1 MVFKHY
7 DVVRAASPSDLAEKL
22 THKLKEGWQ
31 PFGSPVAITPYT
43 LMQAI
48 AAEGDVVV
56 SGATEPEWY
65 YVIVLAGQSNAMAY
79 GEGLPLPDSYD
90 APHPRIKQLARRNTV
105 TPGGKACAFNDIIP
119 ADHCLHDVQDMSAL
133 NHPKA
138 DLSKGQY
145 GCVGQGLHIAKKLL
159 PYIPNNAGILL
170 VPCCRGGSA
179 FTQGAEGTFS
189 ADTGASQDSARWGV
203 GKPLYQ
209 DLIARTKAALQKNP
223 KNVLLAVCWMQGEFD
238 MSAAT
243 YAQQPDLFTA
253 MLKQFRTDLSGF
265 NAQCHGGSAAVVP
278 WICGDT
284 TYYWKNTYGTQYDS
298 VYGAY
303 KNRESDNVFF
313 VPFMTDGNGNNTPT
327 NLPAEDPDIAD
338 AGYYGAQSRSNGNW
352 VSSNRPTHFSSWARR
367 SIIPDRMATAIL
379 NAAGRTSAFISGK
392 APEIKPS
399 PGVDT
404 PSGPSED
411 ASVRTISLLPTAGEA
426 AAQGWTIKDGGI
438 QLSGGVFKI
447 TKQSNKTWSL
457 MHPVDDAVSLLTRGG
472 RLSCKFRLSG
482 ALTNNQFGLGIY
494 LYTDVALP
502 DVVAMT
508 GTGNPFLMSFF
519 TQTTDGKLNLM
530 HHRKAGNT
538 KLGEFGK
545 RRQHHV
551 RRNLSHIIAA
561 AFNEPLLLEPA
572 YARVFFCALGREM
585 GAASLSVPQ
594 QQVQFDAPGMLAE
607 TDEYMAGGKRPARV
621 YRVVNGIAV
630 LPVTGTLVHRL
641 GGMRPFSGMTGYDG
655 IVACLQQAM
664 SVDAVT
670 GTEAAVF
677 EGQSGIEA
685 GLADELINASDAI
698 SVMATALN
706 SNVRGGTMP
715 QLTATEA
722 AVQENQRVMGILT
735 CQEAKGRE
743 QLATMLAGQQ
753 GMSVEQARAILAA
766 AAPQQPVA
774 SAQSEADRI
783 MACEEANGREQLAA
797 TLAAMPEMTVEK
809 ARPILAAAP
818 LADAGPSLR
827 DQIMA
832 LDEAKGAEAQAEK
845 LAACPGMTVENA
857 RAVLAAGSGK
867 AEPVSAST
875 TALFEHFMANHS
887 PAAVRGGVSQTSAD
901 GDADVKMLMAMP

>member
-1 MVFKHY
+1 M
-7 DVVRAASPSDLAEKL
+7 
-22 THKLKEGWQ
+22 
-31 PFGSPVAITPYT
+31 
-43 LMQAI
+43 
-48 AAEGDVVV
+48 
-56 SGATEPEWY
+56 
-65 YVIVLAGQSNAMAY
+65 
-79 GEGLPLPDSYD
+79 
-90 APHPRIKQLARRNTV
+90 
-105 TPGGKACAFNDIIP
+105 
-119 ADHCLHDVQDMSAL
+119 
-133 NHPKA
+133 
-138 DLSKGQY
+138 
-145 GCVGQGLHIAKKLL
+145 
-159 PYIPNNAGILL
+159 
-170 VPCCRGGSA
+170 
-179 FTQGAEGTFS
+179 
-189 ADTGASQDSARWGV
+189 
-203 GKPLYQ
+203 
-209 DLIARTKAALQKNP
+209 
-223 KNVLLAVCWMQGEFD
+223 
-238 MSAAT
+238 
-243 YAQQPDLFTA
+243 
-253 MLKQFRTDLSGF
+253 
-265 NAQCHGGSAAVVP
+265 
-278 WICGDT
+278 
-284 TYYWKNTYGTQYDS
+284 
-298 VYGAY
+298 
-303 KNRESDNVFF
+303 
-313 VPFMTDGNGNNTPT
+313 
-327 NLPAEDPDIAD
+327 
-338 AGYYGAQSRSNGNW
+338 
-352 VSSNRPTHFSSWARR
+352 
-367 SIIPDRMATAIL
+367 
-379 NAAGRTSAFISGK
+379 
-392 APEIKPS
+392 
-399 PGVDT
+399 
-404 PSGPSED
+404 
-411 ASVRTISLLPTAGEA
+411 
-426 AAQGWTIKDGGI
+426 
-438 QLSGGVFKI
+438 
-447 TKQSNKTWSL
+447 
-457 MHPVDDAVSLLTRGG
+457 
-472 RLSCKFRLSG
+472 
-482 ALTNNQFGLGIY
+482 
-494 LYTDVALP
+494 
-502 DVVAMT
+502 
-508 GTGNPFLMSFF
+508 
-519 TQTTDGKLNLM
+519 
-530 HHRKAGNT
+530 
-538 KLGEFGK
+538 
-545 RRQHHV
+545 

-594 QQVQFDAPGMLAE
+594 QQVQLDAPGMLAE

-664 SVDAVT
+664 ADSQVRGILLDIDSPGGQAAGAFDCADMIYRLRQQKPVWALCNDTACSAAMLLASACSRRLVTQTSRIGSIGVMMSHVSYAGHLAQAGVDITLIYAGAHKVDGNQFEALPAEVRQDMQQRIDAARRMFAEKVAMYTGLSVDAVT

-809 ARPILAAAP
+809 ARPILAASPQAN
-818 LADAGPSLR
+818 AGPSLR

-832 LDEAKGAEAQAEK
+832 LDEAKGAEAQAEQLAACPGMTEMTVEK
-845 LAACPGMTVENA
+845 ARPILAASPQANAGPSLRDQIMALDEAKGAEAQAEQLAACPGMTVESA

-887 PAAVRGGVSQTSAD
+887 PAAVQGGVSQASED

>member
-1 MVFKHY
+1 M
-7 DVVRAASPSDLAEKL
+7 
-22 THKLKEGWQ
+22 
-31 PFGSPVAITPYT
+31 
-43 LMQAI
+43 
-48 AAEGDVVV
+48 
-56 SGATEPEWY
+56 
-65 YVIVLAGQSNAMAY
+65 
-79 GEGLPLPDSYD
+79 
-90 APHPRIKQLARRNTV
+90 
-105 TPGGKACAFNDIIP
+105 
-119 ADHCLHDVQDMSAL
+119 
-133 NHPKA
+133 
-138 DLSKGQY
+138 
-145 GCVGQGLHIAKKLL
+145 
-159 PYIPNNAGILL
+159 
-170 VPCCRGGSA
+170 
-179 FTQGAEGTFS
+179 
-189 ADTGASQDSARWGV
+189 
-203 GKPLYQ
+203 
-209 DLIARTKAALQKNP
+209 
-223 KNVLLAVCWMQGEFD
+223 
-238 MSAAT
+238 
-243 YAQQPDLFTA
+243 
-253 MLKQFRTDLSGF
+253 
-265 NAQCHGGSAAVVP
+265 
-278 WICGDT
+278 
-284 TYYWKNTYGTQYDS
+284 
-298 VYGAY
+298 
-303 KNRESDNVFF
+303 
-313 VPFMTDGNGNNTPT
+313 
-327 NLPAEDPDIAD
+327 
-338 AGYYGAQSRSNGNW
+338 
-352 VSSNRPTHFSSWARR
+352 
-367 SIIPDRMATAIL
+367 
-379 NAAGRTSAFISGK
+379 
-392 APEIKPS
+392 
-399 PGVDT
+399 
-404 PSGPSED
+404 
-411 ASVRTISLLPTAGEA
+411 
-426 AAQGWTIKDGGI
+426 
-438 QLSGGVFKI
+438 
-447 TKQSNKTWSL
+447 
-457 MHPVDDAVSLLTRGG
+457 
-472 RLSCKFRLSG
+472 
-482 ALTNNQFGLGIY
+482 
-494 LYTDVALP
+494 
-502 DVVAMT
+502 
-508 GTGNPFLMSFF
+508 
-519 TQTTDGKLNLM
+519 
-530 HHRKAGNT
+530 
-538 KLGEFGK
+538 
-545 RRQHHV
+545 

-572 YARVFFCALGREM
+572 YARVFFCALGREI

-594 QQVQFDAPGMLAE
+594 QQVQLDAPGMLAE

-664 SVDAVT
+664 ADSQVRGVLLDIDSPGGQAAGAFDCADMIYRLRQQKPVWALCNDTACSAAMLLASACSRRLVTQTSRIGSIGVMMSHVSYAGHLAQAGVDITLIYAGAHKVDGNQFEALPAEVRQDMQQRIDAARRMFAEKVAMFTGLSVDAVT

-774 SAQSEADRI
+774 STQSEADRI
-783 MACEEANGREQLAA
+783 MACEEANGREQ
-797 TLAAMPEMTVEK
+797 
-809 ARPILAAAP
+809 LAAAP

>member
-1 MVFKHY
+1 M
-7 DVVRAASPSDLAEKL
+7 
-22 THKLKEGWQ
+22 
-31 PFGSPVAITPYT
+31 
-43 LMQAI
+43 
-48 AAEGDVVV
+48 
-56 SGATEPEWY
+56 
-65 YVIVLAGQSNAMAY
+65 
-79 GEGLPLPDSYD
+79 
-90 APHPRIKQLARRNTV
+90 
-105 TPGGKACAFNDIIP
+105 
-119 ADHCLHDVQDMSAL
+119 
-133 NHPKA
+133 
-138 DLSKGQY
+138 
-145 GCVGQGLHIAKKLL
+145 
-159 PYIPNNAGILL
+159 
-170 VPCCRGGSA
+170 
-179 FTQGAEGTFS
+179 
-189 ADTGASQDSARWGV
+189 
-203 GKPLYQ
+203 
-209 DLIARTKAALQKNP
+209 
-223 KNVLLAVCWMQGEFD
+223 
-238 MSAAT
+238 
-243 YAQQPDLFTA
+243 
-253 MLKQFRTDLSGF
+253 
-265 NAQCHGGSAAVVP
+265 
-278 WICGDT
+278 
-284 TYYWKNTYGTQYDS
+284 
-298 VYGAY
+298 
-303 KNRESDNVFF
+303 
-313 VPFMTDGNGNNTPT
+313 
-327 NLPAEDPDIAD
+327 
-338 AGYYGAQSRSNGNW
+338 
-352 VSSNRPTHFSSWARR
+352 
-367 SIIPDRMATAIL
+367 
-379 NAAGRTSAFISGK
+379 
-392 APEIKPS
+392 
-399 PGVDT
+399 
-404 PSGPSED
+404 
-411 ASVRTISLLPTAGEA
+411 
-426 AAQGWTIKDGGI
+426 
-438 QLSGGVFKI
+438 
-447 TKQSNKTWSL
+447 
-457 MHPVDDAVSLLTRGG
+457 
-472 RLSCKFRLSG
+472 
-482 ALTNNQFGLGIY
+482 
-494 LYTDVALP
+494 
-502 DVVAMT
+502 
-508 GTGNPFLMSFF
+508 
-519 TQTTDGKLNLM
+519 
-530 HHRKAGNT
+530 
-538 KLGEFGK
+538 
-545 RRQHHV
+545 

-572 YARVFFCALGREM
+572 YARVFFCALGREI

-594 QQVQFDAPGMLAE
+594 QQVQLDAPGMLAE

-664 SVDAVT
+664 ADSQVRGVLLDIDSPGGQAAGAFDCADMIYRLRQQKPVWALCNDTACSAAMLLASACSRRLVTQTSRIGSIGVMMSHVSYAGHLAQAGVDITLIYAGAHKVDGNQFEALPAEVRQDMQQRIDAAHRMFAEKVAMYTGLSVDAVT

-677 EGQSGIEA
+677 EGHSGIEA

-797 TLAAMPEMTVEK
+797 
-809 ARPILAAAP
+809 AP

>member
-1 MVFKHY
+1 M
-7 DVVRAASPSDLAEKL
+7 
-22 THKLKEGWQ
+22 
-31 PFGSPVAITPYT
+31 
-43 LMQAI
+43 
-48 AAEGDVVV
+48 
-56 SGATEPEWY
+56 
-65 YVIVLAGQSNAMAY
+65 
-79 GEGLPLPDSYD
+79 
-90 APHPRIKQLARRNTV
+90 
-105 TPGGKACAFNDIIP
+105 
-119 ADHCLHDVQDMSAL
+119 
-133 NHPKA
+133 
-138 DLSKGQY
+138 
-145 GCVGQGLHIAKKLL
+145 
-159 PYIPNNAGILL
+159 
-170 VPCCRGGSA
+170 
-179 FTQGAEGTFS
+179 
-189 ADTGASQDSARWGV
+189 
-203 GKPLYQ
+203 
-209 DLIARTKAALQKNP
+209 
-223 KNVLLAVCWMQGEFD
+223 
-238 MSAAT
+238 
-243 YAQQPDLFTA
+243 
-253 MLKQFRTDLSGF
+253 
-265 NAQCHGGSAAVVP
+265 
-278 WICGDT
+278 
-284 TYYWKNTYGTQYDS
+284 
-298 VYGAY
+298 
-303 KNRESDNVFF
+303 
-313 VPFMTDGNGNNTPT
+313 
-327 NLPAEDPDIAD
+327 
-338 AGYYGAQSRSNGNW
+338 
-352 VSSNRPTHFSSWARR
+352 
-367 SIIPDRMATAIL
+367 
-379 NAAGRTSAFISGK
+379 
-392 APEIKPS
+392 
-399 PGVDT
+399 
-404 PSGPSED
+404 
-411 ASVRTISLLPTAGEA
+411 
-426 AAQGWTIKDGGI
+426 
-438 QLSGGVFKI
+438 
-447 TKQSNKTWSL
+447 
-457 MHPVDDAVSLLTRGG
+457 
-472 RLSCKFRLSG
+472 
-482 ALTNNQFGLGIY
+482 
-494 LYTDVALP
+494 
-502 DVVAMT
+502 
-508 GTGNPFLMSFF
+508 
-519 TQTTDGKLNLM
+519 
-530 HHRKAGNT
+530 
-538 KLGEFGK
+538 
-545 RRQHHV
+545 

-572 YARVFFCALGREM
+572 YARVFFCALGREI

-594 QQVQFDAPGMLAE
+594 QQVQLDAPGMLAE

-664 SVDAVT
+664 ADSQVRGVLLDIDSPGGQAAGAFDCADMIYRLRQQKPVWALCNDTACSAAMLLASACSRRLVTQTSRIGSIGVMMSHVSYAGHLAQAGVDITLIYAGAHKVDGNQFEALPAEVRQDMQQRIDAAHRMFAEKVAMYTGLSVDAVT

-797 TLAAMPEMTVEK
+797 
-809 ARPILAAAP
+809 AP

-832 LDEAKGAEAQAEK
+832 LDEAKGAEAQAEQ
-845 LAACPGMTVENA
+845 LAACPGMTVESA

>member
-1 MVFKHY
+1 M
-7 DVVRAASPSDLAEKL
+7 
-22 THKLKEGWQ
+22 
-31 PFGSPVAITPYT
+31 
-43 LMQAI
+43 
-48 AAEGDVVV
+48 
-56 SGATEPEWY
+56 
-65 YVIVLAGQSNAMAY
+65 
-79 GEGLPLPDSYD
+79 
-90 APHPRIKQLARRNTV
+90 
-105 TPGGKACAFNDIIP
+105 
-119 ADHCLHDVQDMSAL
+119 
-133 NHPKA
+133 
-138 DLSKGQY
+138 
-145 GCVGQGLHIAKKLL
+145 
-159 PYIPNNAGILL
+159 
-170 VPCCRGGSA
+170 
-179 FTQGAEGTFS
+179 
-189 ADTGASQDSARWGV
+189 
-203 GKPLYQ
+203 
-209 DLIARTKAALQKNP
+209 
-223 KNVLLAVCWMQGEFD
+223 
-238 MSAAT
+238 
-243 YAQQPDLFTA
+243 
-253 MLKQFRTDLSGF
+253 
-265 NAQCHGGSAAVVP
+265 
-278 WICGDT
+278 
-284 TYYWKNTYGTQYDS
+284 
-298 VYGAY
+298 
-303 KNRESDNVFF
+303 
-313 VPFMTDGNGNNTPT
+313 
-327 NLPAEDPDIAD
+327 
-338 AGYYGAQSRSNGNW
+338 
-352 VSSNRPTHFSSWARR
+352 
-367 SIIPDRMATAIL
+367 
-379 NAAGRTSAFISGK
+379 
-392 APEIKPS
+392 
-399 PGVDT
+399 
-404 PSGPSED
+404 
-411 ASVRTISLLPTAGEA
+411 
-426 AAQGWTIKDGGI
+426 
-438 QLSGGVFKI
+438 
-447 TKQSNKTWSL
+447 
-457 MHPVDDAVSLLTRGG
+457 
-472 RLSCKFRLSG
+472 
-482 ALTNNQFGLGIY
+482 
-494 LYTDVALP
+494 
-502 DVVAMT
+502 
-508 GTGNPFLMSFF
+508 
-519 TQTTDGKLNLM
+519 
-530 HHRKAGNT
+530 
-538 KLGEFGK
+538 
-545 RRQHHV
+545 

-572 YARVFFCALGREM
+572 YARVFFCALGREI

-594 QQVQFDAPGMLAE
+594 QQVQLDAPGMLAE

-664 SVDAVT
+664 ADSQVRGILLDIDSPGGQAAGAFDCADMIYRLRQQKPVWALCNDTACSAAMLLASACSRRLVTQTSRIGSIGVMMSHVSYAGHLAQAGVDITLIYAGAHKVDGNQFEALPAEVRQDMQQRIDAAHRMFAEKVAMYTGLSVDAVT

-797 TLAAMPEMTVEK
+797 
-809 ARPILAAAP
+809 AP

>member
-1 MVFKHY
+1 M
-7 DVVRAASPSDLAEKL
+7 
-22 THKLKEGWQ
+22 
-31 PFGSPVAITPYT
+31 
-43 LMQAI
+43 
-48 AAEGDVVV
+48 
-56 SGATEPEWY
+56 
-65 YVIVLAGQSNAMAY
+65 
-79 GEGLPLPDSYD
+79 
-90 APHPRIKQLARRNTV
+90 
-105 TPGGKACAFNDIIP
+105 
-119 ADHCLHDVQDMSAL
+119 
-133 NHPKA
+133 
-138 DLSKGQY
+138 
-145 GCVGQGLHIAKKLL
+145 
-159 PYIPNNAGILL
+159 
-170 VPCCRGGSA
+170 
-179 FTQGAEGTFS
+179 
-189 ADTGASQDSARWGV
+189 
-203 GKPLYQ
+203 
-209 DLIARTKAALQKNP
+209 
-223 KNVLLAVCWMQGEFD
+223 
-238 MSAAT
+238 
-243 YAQQPDLFTA
+243 
-253 MLKQFRTDLSGF
+253 
-265 NAQCHGGSAAVVP
+265 
-278 WICGDT
+278 
-284 TYYWKNTYGTQYDS
+284 
-298 VYGAY
+298 
-303 KNRESDNVFF
+303 
-313 VPFMTDGNGNNTPT
+313 
-327 NLPAEDPDIAD
+327 
-338 AGYYGAQSRSNGNW
+338 
-352 VSSNRPTHFSSWARR
+352 
-367 SIIPDRMATAIL
+367 
-379 NAAGRTSAFISGK
+379 
-392 APEIKPS
+392 
-399 PGVDT
+399 
-404 PSGPSED
+404 
-411 ASVRTISLLPTAGEA
+411 
-426 AAQGWTIKDGGI
+426 
-438 QLSGGVFKI
+438 
-447 TKQSNKTWSL
+447 
-457 MHPVDDAVSLLTRGG
+457 
-472 RLSCKFRLSG
+472 
-482 ALTNNQFGLGIY
+482 
-494 LYTDVALP
+494 
-502 DVVAMT
+502 
-508 GTGNPFLMSFF
+508 
-519 TQTTDGKLNLM
+519 
-530 HHRKAGNT
+530 
-538 KLGEFGK
+538 
-545 RRQHHV
+545 

-664 SVDAVT
+664 ADSQVRGVLLDIDSPGGQAAGAFDCADMIYRLRQQKPVWALCNDTACSAAMLLASACSRRLVTQTSRIGSIGHLAQAGVDITLIYAGAHKVDGNQFEALPAEVRQDMQQRIDAAHRMFAEKVAMYTGLSVDVVT

>member
-1 MVFKHY
+1 M
-7 DVVRAASPSDLAEKL
+7 
-22 THKLKEGWQ
+22 
-31 PFGSPVAITPYT
+31 
-43 LMQAI
+43 
-48 AAEGDVVV
+48 
-56 SGATEPEWY
+56 
-65 YVIVLAGQSNAMAY
+65 
-79 GEGLPLPDSYD
+79 
-90 APHPRIKQLARRNTV
+90 
-105 TPGGKACAFNDIIP
+105 
-119 ADHCLHDVQDMSAL
+119 
-133 NHPKA
+133 
-138 DLSKGQY
+138 
-145 GCVGQGLHIAKKLL
+145 
-159 PYIPNNAGILL
+159 
-170 VPCCRGGSA
+170 
-179 FTQGAEGTFS
+179 
-189 ADTGASQDSARWGV
+189 
-203 GKPLYQ
+203 
-209 DLIARTKAALQKNP
+209 
-223 KNVLLAVCWMQGEFD
+223 
-238 MSAAT
+238 
-243 YAQQPDLFTA
+243 
-253 MLKQFRTDLSGF
+253 
-265 NAQCHGGSAAVVP
+265 
-278 WICGDT
+278 
-284 TYYWKNTYGTQYDS
+284 
-298 VYGAY
+298 
-303 KNRESDNVFF
+303 
-313 VPFMTDGNGNNTPT
+313 
-327 NLPAEDPDIAD
+327 
-338 AGYYGAQSRSNGNW
+338 
-352 VSSNRPTHFSSWARR
+352 
-367 SIIPDRMATAIL
+367 
-379 NAAGRTSAFISGK
+379 
-392 APEIKPS
+392 
-399 PGVDT
+399 
-404 PSGPSED
+404 
-411 ASVRTISLLPTAGEA
+411 
-426 AAQGWTIKDGGI
+426 
-438 QLSGGVFKI
+438 
-447 TKQSNKTWSL
+447 
-457 MHPVDDAVSLLTRGG
+457 
-472 RLSCKFRLSG
+472 
-482 ALTNNQFGLGIY
+482 
-494 LYTDVALP
+494 
-502 DVVAMT
+502 
-508 GTGNPFLMSFF
+508 
-519 TQTTDGKLNLM
+519 
-530 HHRKAGNT
+530 
-538 KLGEFGK
+538 
-545 RRQHHV
+545 

-572 YARVFFCALGREM
+572 YARVFFCALGREI

-594 QQVQFDAPGMLAE
+594 QQVQLDAPGMLAE

-664 SVDAVT
+664 ADSQVRGVLLDIDSPGGQAAGAFDCADMIYRLRQQKPVWALCNDTACSAAMLLASACSRRLVTQTSRIGSIGVMMSHVSYAGHLAQAGVDITLIYAGAHKVDGNQFEALPAEVRQDMQQRIDAAHRMFAEKVAMYTGLSVDAVT

-766 AAPQQPVA
+766 VAPQQPVA

-783 MACEEANGREQLAA
+783 MACEEANGREQ
-797 TLAAMPEMTVEK
+797 
-809 ARPILAAAP
+809 LAAAP

>member
-1 MVFKHY
+1 M
-7 DVVRAASPSDLAEKL
+7 
-22 THKLKEGWQ
+22 
-31 PFGSPVAITPYT
+31 
-43 LMQAI
+43 
-48 AAEGDVVV
+48 
-56 SGATEPEWY
+56 
-65 YVIVLAGQSNAMAY
+65 
-79 GEGLPLPDSYD
+79 
-90 APHPRIKQLARRNTV
+90 
-105 TPGGKACAFNDIIP
+105 
-119 ADHCLHDVQDMSAL
+119 
-133 NHPKA
+133 
-138 DLSKGQY
+138 
-145 GCVGQGLHIAKKLL
+145 
-159 PYIPNNAGILL
+159 
-170 VPCCRGGSA
+170 
-179 FTQGAEGTFS
+179 
-189 ADTGASQDSARWGV
+189 
-203 GKPLYQ
+203 
-209 DLIARTKAALQKNP
+209 
-223 KNVLLAVCWMQGEFD
+223 
-238 MSAAT
+238 
-243 YAQQPDLFTA
+243 
-253 MLKQFRTDLSGF
+253 
-265 NAQCHGGSAAVVP
+265 
-278 WICGDT
+278 
-284 TYYWKNTYGTQYDS
+284 
-298 VYGAY
+298 
-303 KNRESDNVFF
+303 
-313 VPFMTDGNGNNTPT
+313 
-327 NLPAEDPDIAD
+327 
-338 AGYYGAQSRSNGNW
+338 
-352 VSSNRPTHFSSWARR
+352 
-367 SIIPDRMATAIL
+367 
-379 NAAGRTSAFISGK
+379 
-392 APEIKPS
+392 
-399 PGVDT
+399 
-404 PSGPSED
+404 
-411 ASVRTISLLPTAGEA
+411 
-426 AAQGWTIKDGGI
+426 
-438 QLSGGVFKI
+438 
-447 TKQSNKTWSL
+447 
-457 MHPVDDAVSLLTRGG
+457 
-472 RLSCKFRLSG
+472 
-482 ALTNNQFGLGIY
+482 
-494 LYTDVALP
+494 
-502 DVVAMT
+502 
-508 GTGNPFLMSFF
+508 
-519 TQTTDGKLNLM
+519 
-530 HHRKAGNT
+530 
-538 KLGEFGK
+538 
-545 RRQHHV
+545 

-572 YARVFFCALGREM
+572 YARVFFCALGREI

-594 QQVQFDAPGMLAE
+594 QQVQLDAPGMLAE

-664 SVDAVT
+664 ADSQVRGVLLDIDSPGGQAAGAFDCADMIYRLRQQKPVWALCNDTACSAAMLLASACSRRLVTQTSRIGSIGVMMSHVSYAGHLAQAGVDITLIYAGAHKVDGNQFEALPAEVRQDIQQRIDAAHRMFAEKVAMYTGLSVDAVT

-797 TLAAMPEMTVEK
+797 
-809 ARPILAAAP
+809 AP

>member
-1 MVFKHY
+1 M
-7 DVVRAASPSDLAEKL
+7 
-22 THKLKEGWQ
+22 
-31 PFGSPVAITPYT
+31 
-43 LMQAI
+43 
-48 AAEGDVVV
+48 
-56 SGATEPEWY
+56 
-65 YVIVLAGQSNAMAY
+65 
-79 GEGLPLPDSYD
+79 
-90 APHPRIKQLARRNTV
+90 
-105 TPGGKACAFNDIIP
+105 
-119 ADHCLHDVQDMSAL
+119 
-133 NHPKA
+133 
-138 DLSKGQY
+138 
-145 GCVGQGLHIAKKLL
+145 
-159 PYIPNNAGILL
+159 
-170 VPCCRGGSA
+170 
-179 FTQGAEGTFS
+179 
-189 ADTGASQDSARWGV
+189 
-203 GKPLYQ
+203 
-209 DLIARTKAALQKNP
+209 
-223 KNVLLAVCWMQGEFD
+223 
-238 MSAAT
+238 
-243 YAQQPDLFTA
+243 
-253 MLKQFRTDLSGF
+253 
-265 NAQCHGGSAAVVP
+265 
-278 WICGDT
+278 
-284 TYYWKNTYGTQYDS
+284 
-298 VYGAY
+298 
-303 KNRESDNVFF
+303 
-313 VPFMTDGNGNNTPT
+313 
-327 NLPAEDPDIAD
+327 
-338 AGYYGAQSRSNGNW
+338 
-352 VSSNRPTHFSSWARR
+352 
-367 SIIPDRMATAIL
+367 
-379 NAAGRTSAFISGK
+379 
-392 APEIKPS
+392 
-399 PGVDT
+399 
-404 PSGPSED
+404 
-411 ASVRTISLLPTAGEA
+411 
-426 AAQGWTIKDGGI
+426 
-438 QLSGGVFKI
+438 
-447 TKQSNKTWSL
+447 
-457 MHPVDDAVSLLTRGG
+457 
-472 RLSCKFRLSG
+472 
-482 ALTNNQFGLGIY
+482 
-494 LYTDVALP
+494 
-502 DVVAMT
+502 
-508 GTGNPFLMSFF
+508 
-519 TQTTDGKLNLM
+519 
-530 HHRKAGNT
+530 
-538 KLGEFGK
+538 
-545 RRQHHV
+545 

-572 YARVFFCALGREM
+572 YARVFFCALGREI

-594 QQVQFDAPGMLAE
+594 QQVQLDAPGMLAE

-664 SVDAVT
+664 ADSQVRGVLLDIDSPGGQAAGAFDCADMIYRLRQQKPVWALCNDTACSAAMLLASACSRRLVTQTSRIGSIGVMMSHVIYAGHLAQAGVDITLIYAGAHKVDGNQFEALPAEVRQDMQQRIDAAHRMFAEKVAMYTGLSVDAVT

-797 TLAAMPEMTVEK
+797 
-809 ARPILAAAP
+809 AP

>member
-1 MVFKHY
+1 M
-7 DVVRAASPSDLAEKL
+7 
-22 THKLKEGWQ
+22 
-31 PFGSPVAITPYT
+31 
-43 LMQAI
+43 
-48 AAEGDVVV
+48 
-56 SGATEPEWY
+56 
-65 YVIVLAGQSNAMAY
+65 
-79 GEGLPLPDSYD
+79 
-90 APHPRIKQLARRNTV
+90 
-105 TPGGKACAFNDIIP
+105 
-119 ADHCLHDVQDMSAL
+119 
-133 NHPKA
+133 
-138 DLSKGQY
+138 
-145 GCVGQGLHIAKKLL
+145 
-159 PYIPNNAGILL
+159 
-170 VPCCRGGSA
+170 
-179 FTQGAEGTFS
+179 
-189 ADTGASQDSARWGV
+189 
-203 GKPLYQ
+203 
-209 DLIARTKAALQKNP
+209 
-223 KNVLLAVCWMQGEFD
+223 
-238 MSAAT
+238 
-243 YAQQPDLFTA
+243 
-253 MLKQFRTDLSGF
+253 
-265 NAQCHGGSAAVVP
+265 
-278 WICGDT
+278 
-284 TYYWKNTYGTQYDS
+284 
-298 VYGAY
+298 
-303 KNRESDNVFF
+303 
-313 VPFMTDGNGNNTPT
+313 
-327 NLPAEDPDIAD
+327 
-338 AGYYGAQSRSNGNW
+338 
-352 VSSNRPTHFSSWARR
+352 
-367 SIIPDRMATAIL
+367 
-379 NAAGRTSAFISGK
+379 
-392 APEIKPS
+392 
-399 PGVDT
+399 
-404 PSGPSED
+404 
-411 ASVRTISLLPTAGEA
+411 
-426 AAQGWTIKDGGI
+426 
-438 QLSGGVFKI
+438 
-447 TKQSNKTWSL
+447 
-457 MHPVDDAVSLLTRGG
+457 
-472 RLSCKFRLSG
+472 
-482 ALTNNQFGLGIY
+482 
-494 LYTDVALP
+494 
-502 DVVAMT
+502 
-508 GTGNPFLMSFF
+508 
-519 TQTTDGKLNLM
+519 
-530 HHRKAGNT
+530 
-538 KLGEFGK
+538 
-545 RRQHHV
+545 

-572 YARVFFCALGREM
+572 YARVFFCALGREI
-585 GAASLSVPQ
+585 GAASLAVPQ
-594 QQVQFDAPGMLAE
+594 QQVQLDAPGMLAE

-664 SVDAVT
+664 ADSQVRGVLLDIDSPGGQAAGAFDCADMIYRLRQQKPVWALCNDTACSAAMLLASACSRRLVTQTSRIGSIGVMMSHVSYAGHLAQAGVDITLIYAGAHKVDGNQFEALPAEVRQDMQQRIDAAHRMFAEKVAMYTGLSVDAVT

-797 TLAAMPEMTVEK
+797 
-809 ARPILAAAP
+809 AP